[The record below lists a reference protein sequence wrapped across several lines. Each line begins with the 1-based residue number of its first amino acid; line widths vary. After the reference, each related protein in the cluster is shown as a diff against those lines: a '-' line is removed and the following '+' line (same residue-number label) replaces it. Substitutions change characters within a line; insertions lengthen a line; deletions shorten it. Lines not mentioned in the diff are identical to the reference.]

1 MFLNMAAFGTDQ
13 DMVQRLLTAETY
25 KKSRRSLI
33 TAAVMDLPIASAFTF
48 IGILL
53 WVYYKQDA
61 TFLPRNA
68 SGKAVNSDVFGSY
81 ILNVMPMGIRGL
93 VLAGVFATAM
103 GSLSAALNALATS
116 ATNDWYIPYA
126 ARTRHESHHVNAARV
141 FTAVFAILMIVIAS
155 AFAYAKVKDPN
166 VRIIPVVLGIAGFIL
181 GPMLGVFLLG
191 MITRRRGS
199 DAGNIVAISIGLI
212 ATIIVGELDITF
224 VQLLG
229 LGADYKRPA
238 WFPKVAYTWYA
249 LIGALVVFAVGI
261 LFATPQ
267 KVLEEA
273 QRKKEQAKEGED
285 KPLALRGRD
294 TRFEVV
300 KLPATGIKRDG
311 GQG

>member
-1 MFLNMAAFGTDQ
+1 VIGSMFVNLAAFGTDQ
-13 DMVQRLLTAETY
+13 DMVQRLLTAQTY

-53 WVYYKQDA
+53 WVYYKQDP
-61 TFLPRNA
+61 TYLPHDA

-116 ATNDWYIPYA
+116 ATNDWYIPYL

-141 FTAVFAILMIVIAS
+141 FTAVFAVLMIAIAG
-155 AFAYAKVKDPN
+155 AFACAKVKDPN

-191 MITRRRGS
+191 MITKRRGS
-199 DAGNIVAISIGLI
+199 DAGNIIAISIGLV
-212 ATIIVGELDITF
+212 ATIVVSELDITLA
-224 VQLLG
+224 QLLG
-229 LGADYKRPA
+229 FVGQHKRPG

-249 LIGALVVFAVGI
+249 MIGALVVFAVGAV
-261 LFATPQ
+261 FATPQ
-267 KVLEEA
+267 SVLDEAARKKREA
-273 QRKKEQAKEGED
+273 QEGED
-285 KPLALRGRD
+285 RPLALRGRD
-294 TRFEVV
+294 EGLR
-300 KLPATGIKRDG
+300 
-311 GQG
+311 